1 MNSSPTTL
9 AQVLQGKWLFLT
21 IGLIFAFISPLR
33 ATVLF
38 SDNFNSYTAGAAGAD
53 FTSVYNLSAGSITI
67 SSSGGLSASKSVQT
81 TTATAIRTNVI
92 NTGSGAITMDLY
104 FQWYGAGNSG
114 AARPQIGL
122 VKTTSGVFNG
132 SSDLSA
138 RIGGGNTLELRANGA
153 APSSDTANMDT
164 LLTANNW
171 YLFRLT
177 IAPTAS
183 SGVFSN
189 TISVFNSDSSGNVG
203 TLVRALTNSALS
215 NPSYYNQS
223 TTYAGFRHTSLNPNL
238 DNFSVSQTPP
248 PSATIAISGT
258 LDPLFTIVGTASS
271 SNSFTISGVNLTGA
285 PGNLTVTPPA
295 GFEVSRTNDSAY
307 STNSVLI
314 PYSSATLAETNV
326 YVRLAAT
333 TPAGT
338 YSGSITVAGGG
349 DSKTIGATA
358 STVYP
363 VGSTVLFTDDYTIS
377 VDNPL
382 PVYVL
387 DAENTNSP
395 GRQTGSL
402 FPLPY
407 QGRYSGA
414 QAYKQRVGDR
424 ASIPANTNALI
435 LLLDAGVRVD
445 YDFSTNG
452 TPLEI
457 RWSVMFN
464 NFGQANTNTF
474 IVGNI
479 ADDYDPTN
487 AAFAFQIHNNGTTS
501 IFDHGVETPG
511 SFGASIGDNILV
523 PFKVIL
529 SDTNGTGSAFGS
541 GGSKA
546 AYYQNGVL
554 LGTATIGQLTAGQG
568 YLGFV
573 SCFGPVG
580 GNNPVGID
588 NLRITALPA
597 SASPT
602 PTNIT
607 YTVSGGQL
615 VLNWPSG
622 QGWLLQAQTN
632 NLNSGLGTSWST
644 ITGATPPYTNNVN
657 PANPTVFYRLKY

>member
-1 MNSSPTTL
+1 MNSLRTSI
-9 AQVLQGKWLFLT
+9 AKSHRGKWLFLAL
-21 IGLIFAFISPLR
+21 GLLCALAVPLR
-33 ATVLF
+33 AAVLF
-38 SDNFNSYTAGAAGAD
+38 SDNFNSYADATAFAG
-53 FTSVYNLSAGSITI
+53 VYNLSAGSVVIGAT
-67 SSSGGLSASKSVQT
+67 GGLGGSQSVQT
-81 TTATAIRTNVI
+81 TTATAVRTNVI
-92 NTGSGAITMDLY
+92 NTGLGAITMDLY
-104 FQWYGAGNSG
+104 FQWGGPFGSG

-122 VKTTSGVFNG
+122 VNTTSGAFNG

-138 RIGGGNTLELRANGA
+138 RIGGGNVLELRAQGA
-153 APSSDTANMDT
+153 GAGSDTVIVDT
-164 LLTANNW
+164 FLTNNYW
-171 YLFRLT
+171 YLMRFT
-177 IAPTAS
+177 ISQTAS

-189 TISVFNSDSSGNVG
+189 TIAIYNSDTSGVVG
-203 TLVRALTNSALS
+203 TLVRAFTNSALS

-223 TTYAGFRHTSLNPNL
+223 TTYAAFRNTVANPNL

-248 PSATIAISGT
+248 PSATIAIAGA
-258 LDPLFTIVGTASS
+258 LDPLFTIAGTASS

-307 STNSVLI
+307 STNHVLI
-314 PYSSATLAETNV
+314 PYSSATLAGTSV

-349 DSKTIGATA
+349 DSKTIATAA

-363 VGSTVLFTDDYTIS
+363 TGSTILFTDDYTIS

-407 QGRYSGA
+407 QGRYTGA

-424 ASIPANTNALI
+424 ASIPADTNALI
-435 LLLDAGVRVD
+435 LLLDAGVRVE

-452 TPLEI
+452 APLEI
-457 RWSVMFN
+457 RWSVIFN

-474 IVGNI
+474 IVGNL

-487 AAFAFQIHNNGTTS
+487 AAFAFQIHNDGTTT
-501 IFDHGVETPG
+501 IFDHGVEANG
-511 SFGASIGDNILV
+511 AYGASIADNILV

-554 LGTATIGQLTAGQG
+554 LGTATLGQLTAGQG

-607 YTVSGGQL
+607 YTVSGGKL
-615 VLNWPSG
+615 ILNWPAG
-622 QGWLLQAQTN
+622 QGWLLQSQTN
-632 NLNSGLGTSWST
+632 NLNSGLGTNWST

>member
-1 MNSSPTTL
+1 MNSLRTSPN
-9 AQVLQGKWLFLT
+9 QVLRGKWLFLT
-21 IGLIFAFISPLR
+21 LGLTIALASSLR
-33 ATVLF
+33 AAVVF

-67 SSSGGLSASKSVQT
+67 SSSGGLGGSKSVQT
-81 TTATAIRTNVI
+81 STATAIRTNVI

-104 FQWYGAGNSG
+104 FQWGGPFGSG

-122 VKTTSGVFNG
+122 VNTTSGAFNG

-138 RIGGGNTLELRANGA
+138 RIGGGNVLELRAQGA
-153 APSSDTANMDT
+153 GAGSDTVIVDT
-164 LLTANNW
+164 FLTNNYW
-171 YLFRLT
+171 YLMRFT
-177 IAPTAS
+177 ISQTAS

-189 TISVFNSDSSGNVG
+189 TIAIYNSDANGVVG
-203 TLVRALTNSALS
+203 TLVRAFTNSALS

-223 TTYAGFRHTSLNPNL
+223 TTYAAFRNTVANPNL

-248 PSATIAISGT
+248 PSATIAIAGA
-258 LDPLFTIVGTASS
+258 LDPLFTIAGTASS
-271 SNSFTISGVNLTGA
+271 SNSFSISGVNLTGA

-295 GFEVSRTNDSAY
+295 GFEVSRTNGSAY

-314 PYSSATLAETNV
+314 PYSSATLASTNV

-349 DSKTIGATA
+349 DSKTIVATA
-358 STVYP
+358 STVYS

-377 VDNPL
+377 DTNAL

-387 DAENTNSP
+387 DAENTL

-407 QGRYSGA
+407 QGRYTGA

-424 ASIPANTNALI
+424 LSIPADTNALI
-435 LLLDAGVRVD
+435 LLLDAGVRIN

-487 AAFAFQIHNNGTTS
+487 AAFAFQIHNDGTTS
-501 IFDHGVETPG
+501 IFDHGVEANG
-511 SFGASIGDNILV
+511 AYGASIGDNVLV

-554 LGTATIGQLTAGQG
+554 LGTATFGQLTAGQG

-573 SCFGPVG
+573 SCLGPIG

-597 SASPT
+597 LASPT

-607 YTVSGGQL
+607 YTVTGGQL
-615 VLNWPSG
+615 ILNWPSG
-622 QGWLLQAQTN
+622 QGWLLQTQTN
-632 NLNSGLGTSWST
+632 TLSSGLRTNWST
-644 ITGATPPYTNNVN
+644 ITGATPPYTNSINPVN
-657 PANPTVFYRLKY
+657 PSVFYRLKY